1 MKTNTADGKMK
12 EEYFDEPVSDEDEL
26 PQMNWK
32 DCDDE
37 EQILYHTQYILQC
50 LLRQDNLDSVHQN

>member
-37 EQILYHTQYILQC
+37 EQI
-50 LLRQDNLDSVHQN
+50 RQRVQSFFMKMGW